1 MAQAFNNKSYY
12 LLSVAFLVSHLSS
25 FDVLRHFI
33 VPSLTWYP
41 YLDTGIENPLLSC
54 QHVNVKSQ
62 MSFPKTPR
70 RKSADVVERTQSF
83 TLDQLLIAAS
93 ESCPFLSPRALQQPL
108 CLPSHLCMI
117 PATVPFFL

>member
-12 LLSVAFLVSHLSS
+12 LLSVAFLVSHPSS

-83 TLDQLLIAAS
+83 TLDSSSSQHQSLVHSCLHGLSNNLSAS
-93 ESCPFLSPRALQQPL
+93 
-108 CLPSHLCMI
+108 
-117 PATVPFFL
+117 PAICA